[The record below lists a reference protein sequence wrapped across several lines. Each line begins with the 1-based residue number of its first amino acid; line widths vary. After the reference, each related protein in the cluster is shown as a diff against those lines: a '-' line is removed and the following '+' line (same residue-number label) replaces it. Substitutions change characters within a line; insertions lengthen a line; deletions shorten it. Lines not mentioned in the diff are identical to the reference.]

1 MYQGPEAVPAGEPEG
16 TDSRID
22 RLVEPAGAGD
32 EEALTELLELVR
44 PWVVRYC
51 ETRLRGSQVSAE
63 DVAQDVCVA
72 LLRALPAYRERGR
85 PFLAFVHTVAS
96 HRIASAC
103 TTATR
108 RHEYA
113 VADLPQELS
122 CCAPCEQ
129 PEQHLLEVAAAD
141 EVADLLA
148 RLPARPR
155 DVLVLRI
162 AWGLS
167 VRETADLL
175 GLKPETVRL
184 IQHRA
189 LNALRRSVSDAPETS

>member
-1 MYQGPEAVPAGEPEG
+1 MYQGSGVAASGDEDGSDG
-16 TDSRID
+16 GID
-22 RLVEPAGAGD
+22 RLVAPARAGD
-32 EEALTELLELVR
+32 EEALTALLEAVR
-44 PWVVRYC
+44 PLVVRYC
-51 ETRLRGSQVSAE
+51 ESRLRGSPVSAE

-72 LLRALPAYRERGR
+72 LLRALPGYREQGR

-103 TTATR
+103 TTAVR

-113 VADLPQELS
+113 VADPPAELS
-122 CCAPCEQ
+122 CCAPCDQ
-129 PEQHLLEVAAAD
+129 PEQHLLEVVESD
-141 EVADLLA
+141 ELGVLLA
-148 RLPARPR
+148 GLPARPR

-184 IQHRA
+184 TQHRA
-189 LNALRRSVSDAPETS
+189 LNALRRRVSEPPA